1 MTEWSVPA
9 RVERVVDG
17 DTVDMTLDLGW
28 KITYRTRCRLT
39 GVNTPEMNTPE
50 GVSARTF
57 VAELLPV
64 GTEVRFISKA
74 LDKYGRPLGRIIT
87 PAGVDLGELLLA
99 KGLAVTMKA

>member
-28 KITYRTRCRLT
+28 KITYRTRCRLV

-50 GVSARTF
+50 GISVRAF
-57 VAELLPV
+57 VETELPV
-64 GTEVRFISKA
+64 GAAVRFISKS

-87 PAGVDLGELLLA
+87 PSGVDLGELLLA
-99 KGLAVTMKA
+99 KGFAVTMKA